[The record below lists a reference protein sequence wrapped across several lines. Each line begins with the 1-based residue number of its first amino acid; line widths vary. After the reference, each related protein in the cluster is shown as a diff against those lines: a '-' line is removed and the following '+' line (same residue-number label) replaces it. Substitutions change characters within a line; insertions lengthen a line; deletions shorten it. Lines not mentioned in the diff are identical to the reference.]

1 VIIGIN
7 TNDEIQAMRKTIINK
22 KMNWAQIFDINNDMS
37 NKFGVLNLPTFILVD
52 KQGKIIFR
60 GIGAEDLDK
69 VSLMLNDLIH
79 SIK

>member
-1 VIIGIN
+1 
-7 TNDEIQAMRKTIINK
+7 
-22 KMNWAQIFDINNDMS
+22 MNWAQIFDINNDMS